1 MKMFVIDNAGKIA
14 AIQPDSV
21 TEAQMTFKTEC
32 ELAGVTSEWPSKRL
46 VEIWNQLP
54 GVTAV
59 RKFTDR
65 KSAVSRIWKGVQAL
79 EPAVAPHAAPSTDEE
94 GRVGQEAEERRRRA
108 QSQQNRNRA
117 GTTSTRGRRHAGRY
131 HERHRLA
138 GAQRSRVHQRCAG
151 QAHGLDGRIS
161 KARRREARLF
171 RRKLIQTRANTC
183 ESQSTHA

>member
-1 MKMFVIDNAGKIA
+1 MKMFVIGSAGKIA

-65 KSAVSRIWKGVQAL
+65 KSAVARIWKAVQTL
-79 EPAVAPHAAPSTDEE
+79 EPAVAPLPAQETGKKARSGRKAARQADAPKANKTATVLDLLRRE
-94 GRVGQEAEERRRRA
+94 GGATLDDIMSATGWQAHSVRGFISGVL
-108 QSQQNRNRA
+108 
-117 GTTSTRGRRHAGRY
+117 GRRM
-131 HERHRLA
+131 
-138 GAQRSRVHQRCAG
+138 
-151 QAHGLDGRIS
+151 GLTVESTKREDG
-161 KARRREARLF
+161 K
-171 RRKLIQTRANTC
+171 RAY
-183 ESQSTHA
+183 SVGS